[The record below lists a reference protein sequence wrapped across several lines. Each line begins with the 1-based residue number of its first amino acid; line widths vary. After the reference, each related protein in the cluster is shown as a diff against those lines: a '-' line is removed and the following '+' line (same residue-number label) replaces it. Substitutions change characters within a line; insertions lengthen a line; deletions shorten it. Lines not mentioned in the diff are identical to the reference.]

1 MTTMTSGL
9 DHIDLV
15 TPELYAQRGYPWE
28 DWALLRR
35 EAPVYWYERAGVT
48 PFWAITKYDDIQH
61 ISRDPET
68 FISSQRL
75 VIRSAGSGD
84 GGGNDPSLNIPN
96 LISMDPPEH
105 GKYRNATS
113 RRFSPRGMRLL
124 EERIDEIAEDVVDD
138 VAAHIVDQLT
148 HRREA
153 DFVRDVAARMPLAAI
168 CELLAVDRDSW
179 EDLFRWTNEFL
190 GSEDPEYQQ
199 GRSRRET
206 WQAGVRGLQG
216 YFMAHIERKRRE
228 PDNSVMTTL
237 VQAEIDGTV
246 TSTGEVTAALE
257 TQFLPNLMARYPSVS
272 YSFEGDEAEFAE
284 SVEGLVKGFGVI
296 MFVMYGMLAIPLK
309 SYWKP
314 AIILSAIPFGMIGA
328 IWGHAIL
335 GLEVSFLSMCGMVAL
350 AGVVVNDA
358 LVMVAF
364 INRHARR
371 RASLMNAVRQA
382 GEARF
387 RAILLT
393 SLTTAAGVTPFILE
407 ESLQAQFLIP
417 MAVALAAGVLFAT
430 AVTLVLVPALY
441 LIMDD
446 VRSATRWMVQG
457 TWDPAR

>member
-28 DWALLRR
+28 EWALLRR
-35 EAPVYWYERAGVT
+35 EAPVYWYERPGVT
-48 PFWAITKYDDIQH
+48 PFWAITKYDDIQQ

-75 VIRSAGSGD
+75 VIRSTGSGD

-124 EERIDEIAEDVVDD
+124 EDRIDEIAEDVVDD

-148 HRREA
+148 DRREA

-237 VQAEIDGTV
+237 VQAEIDG
-246 TSTGEVTAALE
+246 EPMPE
-257 TQFLPNLMARYPSVS
+257 HM
-272 YSFEGDEAEFAE
+272 
-284 SVEGLVKGFGVI
+284 
-296 MFVMYGMLAIPLK
+296 
-309 SYWKP
+309 
-314 AIILSAIPFGMIGA
+314 ILSY
-328 IWGHAIL
+328 
-335 GLEVSFLSMCGMVAL
+335 
-350 AGVVVNDA
+350 
-358 LVMVAF
+358 
-364 INRHARR
+364 
-371 RASLMNAVRQA
+371 
-382 GEARF
+382 
-387 RAILLT
+387 AILLILAGNETTRNAT
-393 SLTTAAGVTPFILE
+393 SGGMQALIENPEQYERLRDQPDLLDSAVEEMLRWTSPVVHFARTVTRDTEIRGVPIKEGETLAMWYPSANRDEDVFENPDVFDVSRSPNLHLAFGGFGEHFCLGANLARLE
-407 ESLQAQFLIP
+407 MRSIFRHVTQRLDRFELNGEVERLSSGLIGGIKRLP
-417 MAVALAAGVLFAT
+417 VTYAV
-430 AVTLVLVPALY
+430 
-441 LIMDD
+441 
-446 VRSATRWMVQG
+446 R
-457 TWDPAR
+457 

>member
-9 DHIDLV
+9 DRIDLV
-15 TPELYAQRGYPWE
+15 TPERYGSEGYPWE
-28 DWALLRR
+28 DWKLLRR
-35 EAPVYWYERAGVT
+35 EAPVYWYDRPGVT
-48 PFWAITKYDDIQH
+48 PFWAITKYDDIQQ

-84 GGGNDPSLNIPN
+84 SGGNDPSLNIPN

-124 EERIDEIAEDVVDD
+124 EDRIDEIAEDVVDD

-148 HRREA
+148 DRQEA

-216 YFMAHIERKRRE
+216 YFMAHIERKRRQ

-237 VQAEIDGTV
+237 VQAEIDGEPMPDHMILSYAILLILAGNETTRNATSGGMQALIENPEQYERLRDQPELLDSAVEEMLRWTSPVVHFARTV
-246 TSTGEVTAALE
+246 TCDTEIRGVPIKEGETLAMWYPSANRDEDVFENPDVFDIARSPNLHLAFGGFGEHFCLGANLARLEMRSIFRHVVHRLDHFELNGEVERLSSGLIGGIKR
-257 TQFLPNLMARYPSVS
+257 LPVS
-272 YSFEGDEAEFAE
+272 YS
-284 SVEGLVKGFGVI
+284 L
-296 MFVMYGMLAIPLK
+296 
-309 SYWKP
+309 
-314 AIILSAIPFGMIGA
+314 
-328 IWGHAIL
+328 
-335 GLEVSFLSMCGMVAL
+335 
-350 AGVVVNDA
+350 
-358 LVMVAF
+358 
-364 INRHARR
+364 R
-371 RASLMNAVRQA
+371 
-382 GEARF
+382 
-387 RAILLT
+387 
-393 SLTTAAGVTPFILE
+393 
-407 ESLQAQFLIP
+407 
-417 MAVALAAGVLFAT
+417 
-430 AVTLVLVPALY
+430 
-441 LIMDD
+441 
-446 VRSATRWMVQG
+446 
-457 TWDPAR
+457 

>member
-9 DHIDLV
+9 DHIDIV
-15 TPELYAQRGYPWE
+15 TPELYAKRGYPWE
-28 DWALLRR
+28 EWALLRR
-35 EAPVYWYERAGVT
+35 EAPVYWYERPGVT
-48 PFWAITKYDDIQH
+48 PFWAITKYDDIQQ

-68 FISSQRL
+68 FISSERL
-75 VIRSAGSGD
+75 VIRSDGSGD

-124 EERIDEIAEDVVDD
+124 EDRIDEIAEDVVDD

-148 HRREA
+148 DRREA

-237 VQAEIDGTV
+237 VQAEIDG
-246 TSTGEVTAALE
+246 EPMPE
-257 TQFLPNLMARYPSVS
+257 HM
-272 YSFEGDEAEFAE
+272 
-284 SVEGLVKGFGVI
+284 
-296 MFVMYGMLAIPLK
+296 
-309 SYWKP
+309 
-314 AIILSAIPFGMIGA
+314 ILSY
-328 IWGHAIL
+328 
-335 GLEVSFLSMCGMVAL
+335 
-350 AGVVVNDA
+350 
-358 LVMVAF
+358 
-364 INRHARR
+364 
-371 RASLMNAVRQA
+371 
-382 GEARF
+382 
-387 RAILLT
+387 AILLILAGNETTRNAT
-393 SLTTAAGVTPFILE
+393 SGGMQALIENPEQYERLRDQPELLDSAVEEMLRWTSPVVHFARTVTRDTEIRGVPLRQGETLAMWYPSANRDEDIFENPDTFDIGRSPNLHLAFGGFGEHFCLGANLARLE
-407 ESLQAQFLIP
+407 MRSIFRHLIQKLDHFQMNGEIERLSSGLIGGIKRLP
-417 MAVALAAGVLFAT
+417 VTYGV
-430 AVTLVLVPALY
+430 
-441 LIMDD
+441 
-446 VRSATRWMVQG
+446 S
-457 TWDPAR
+457 